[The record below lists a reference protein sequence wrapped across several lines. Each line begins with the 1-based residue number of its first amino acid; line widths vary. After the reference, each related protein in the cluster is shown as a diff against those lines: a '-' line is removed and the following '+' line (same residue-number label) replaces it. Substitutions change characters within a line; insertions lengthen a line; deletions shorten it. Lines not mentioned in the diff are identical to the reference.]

1 MSEVKFRSN
10 VTVELVDHMG
20 DEQSIVR
27 AARVSTLG
35 ANAELEEAKGL
46 IKFLMREGH
55 GTPFE
60 APTLTFRLEVPVFVS
75 RQVVKHRI
83 SSINEESGRYKELE
97 PVFYI
102 PSVDRPVKQ
111 VGKTGAYTFEGDE
124 DMWVE
129 AHSQIKMLSNR
140 AWTVYESLLATG
152 VAKEV
157 ARMVLPVNIYSTM
170 YVTMNLRGWLN
181 FVKLRTSY
189 FGSHPQHEV
198 ELVGREVMH
207 ELFRQFPS
215 VMDQFMKEQKIV

>member
-1 MSEVKFRSN
+1 
-10 VTVELVDHMG
+10 MG

-46 IKFLMREGH
+46 VKFLMREGH

-60 APTLTFRLEVPVFVS
+60 APVLTFRLEVPVFVS
-75 RQVVKHRI
+75 RQIVKHRI

-97 PVFYI
+97 PWFYV
-102 PSVDRPVKQ
+102 PDDTRKVKQ
-111 VGKTGAYTFEGDE
+111 VGKTGAYEFVE
-124 DMWVE
+124 DLE
-129 AHSQIKMLSNR
+129 LNDFAFGQIVKASRSAWANYGHMLER
-140 AWTVYESLLATG
+140 G

-198 ELVGREVMH
+198 ELVGREVMG
-207 ELFRQFPS
+207 ELYRQFPN